1 MPFACRPPCVWRSD
15 EAVVTHARD
24 SETRGRELA
33 LLAYFRA
40 MLITRFFEQIHGPA
54 SFDPARDGL
63 FTDDVSDKVGGF
75 ANHSFYTRLLPEAF
89 AKGVAPKEWVDAVFA
104 RLDAKVDAENAK
116 RTARHHGRTGPVV
129 LLPYPQTFAAEMQP
143 FTLCAAGSYSGRARW
158 IEPVFAMVDVA
169 RNPCGNISL
178 SFDGDAFLPPPLWF
192 RRKFFTPRTDAL
204 PLHFGAFSD
213 YVETVRAWS
222 WEGVNPWQDALSF
235 FDACW
240 EAASGLSWGDWCA
253 GNDFEVHP
261 GWIREGRSDQAGLAI
276 LAMYRQI
283 REQLHHTPQ
292 SVALFTELCTG
303 THGDEVAIPRCH
315 LGQMGDTYGLMPS
328 QRVAVQSAA
337 AMHDQRILAINGPP
351 GSGKTVLLQS
361 VVADL
366 VVRGALARKSPLIL
380 ACGATNQAVTNILEA
395 FAASAKPGDDLLAQR
410 WIPGLASFGMYA
422 KAQSRPDEPWST
434 QMLTLNPGMDLQE
447 LSPGPTDKFYSD
459 ARKALDDSLEG
470 AAVSVRHLLVVA
482 SRPESLKAWER
493 NISQWC
499 GRDVARKEGMD
510 LLRDRLALVVEA
522 IKTCDAMVAA
532 WSIAHRESADR
543 KESRRRF
550 LAQIK
555 PVVLLALGQTGMTD
569 SDASRSW
576 LDACKR
582 QARVIANPRHE
593 GDSPADVMSAA
604 LDVTL
609 RRRAFLLAAR
619 WFEGEFLRQVRAIP
633 WSTPRARND
642 AFRMLACVSPCMVAT
657 FDKIGSVFDIW
668 DGSARRC
675 LWGKADLL
683 IVDEAGQAGPDRGA
697 AAFGLAKRALVVGD
711 VLQLSPV
718 ESDDQPFFSAEIAEQ
733 YEVFDADAQER
744 GALCG
749 LAPDP
754 STEICGGRAGSVM
767 RMASYV
773 SEFSSPGE
781 ERPGL
786 WLYDHFRCDPAIIA
800 YSNQHWYGQ
809 KLVVRTR
816 PYGGDRRA
824 MDHLAVHGRCEA
836 VGGSKRNP
844 EEARVISR
852 WLAEHRAVLEAEYN
866 MPLDQIVA
874 IITPFHPH
882 AGLLRDT
889 LRKHPGLRDCG
900 RKMTVGTVHALQGA
914 ERPLILFSTV
924 YAEPPPDSVY
934 FMDRAD
940 TMLNVAVSRAKH
952 AFIAVGDP
960 QVFFHARHGT
970 ATWELGQH
978 LGLAQSA

>member
-1 MPFACRPPCVWRSD
+1 
-15 EAVVTHARD
+15 
-24 SETRGRELA
+24 
-33 LLAYFRA
+33 
-40 MLITRFFEQIHGPA
+40 MLRTRFYERIHGPDA
-54 SFDPARDGL
+54 FDPARDGV
-63 FTDDVSDKVGGF
+63 FTEVPDRAGGF
-75 ANHSFYTRLLPEAF
+75 VNGSLYTRLLPEAF
-89 AKGVAPKEWVDAVFA
+89 EAGVAPKEWVNAVFA
-104 RLDAKVDAENAK
+104 RLDAEVDAENAK
-116 RTARHHGRTGPVV
+116 RIARNRGRGPVV
-129 LLPYPQTFAAEMQP
+129 LKPYLQAFPAEMQP
-143 FTLCAAGSYSGRARW
+143 FTLCVAGSYGGRAQW
-158 IEPVFAMVDVA
+158 IEPVFAIVDVA
-169 RNPCGNISL
+169 RTPCGKISL
-178 SFDGDAFLPPPLWF
+178 SFDGEAFLPPPLWF
-192 RRKFFTPRTDAL
+192 RRKFFTPRTDFV

-213 YVETVRAWS
+213 YVETVRTWS
-222 WEGVNPWQDALSF
+222 WEGVNPWQKALSF
-235 FDACW
+235 FDGCW
-240 EAASGLSWGDWCA
+240 TAASGLSWNDWRA
-253 GNDFEVHP
+253 GNDFEVRP
-261 GWIREGRSDQAGLAI
+261 GWIREGRSDQAGAEI

-283 REQLHHTPQ
+283 REQLNHTPQ

-303 THGDEVAIPRCH
+303 AHGDEVAIPRCH

-366 VVRGALARKSPLIL
+366 VVRGALASKSPLIL

-422 KAQSRPDEPWST
+422 KAQSRPDEAWNT

-447 LSPGPTDKFYSD
+447 LSTDPTGEIYSG
-459 ARKALDDSLEG
+459 ARKALDDSLKG
-470 AAVSVRHLLVVA
+470 GAVSMRDLLVVA
-482 SRPESLKAWER
+482 SRPESFQAWER
-493 NISQWC
+493 ALSQWC

-510 LLRDRLALVVEA
+510 MLRDRLALVVEA

-532 WSIAHRESADR
+532 WRISHLESANR
-543 KESRRRF
+543 EESIRRF
-550 LAQIK
+550 LQQIR
-555 PVVLLALGQTGMTD
+555 PVVLIALGQTGMAG
-569 SDASRSW
+569 SDASHAW
-576 LDACKR
+576 KEAYKQ
-582 QARVIANPRHE
+582 QARVIANPRHA
-593 GDSPADVMSAA
+593 GDSLADVMSAA

-633 WSTPRARND
+633 WSLPRARHD
-642 AFRMLACVSPCMVAT
+642 AFRMLACVAPCMVAT

-683 IVDEAGQAGPDRGA
+683 LVDEAGQAGSDRGA

-718 ESDDQPFFSAEIAEQ
+718 ESDDQPFFSTEIAEQ
-733 YEVFDADAQER
+733 YGVFDADAQER

-781 ERPGL
+781 ESPGL
-786 WLYDHFRCDPAIIA
+786 WLYDHFRCDPDIIA
-800 YSNQHWYGQ
+800 YSNKHWYGG

-836 VGGSKRNP
+836 VSGSKRNP
-844 EEARVISR
+844 EEARVISQ
-852 WLAEHRAVLEAEYN
+852 WLAEHRAALEDEYD
-866 MPLDQIVA
+866 MPLDKIVA
-874 IITPFHPH
+874 IVTPFKPH
-882 AGLLRDT
+882 ARLLQDT
-889 LRKHPGLRDCG
+889 VRKHPGLRDCG

-914 ERPLILFSTV
+914 ERSLILFSTV
-924 YAEPPPDSVY
+924 DSEPPPDSVY

-960 QVFFHARHGT
+960 QVFYHARHGT
-970 ATWELGQH
+970 ATWELGRH
-978 LGLAQSA
+978 LPLMLDSPSVSR